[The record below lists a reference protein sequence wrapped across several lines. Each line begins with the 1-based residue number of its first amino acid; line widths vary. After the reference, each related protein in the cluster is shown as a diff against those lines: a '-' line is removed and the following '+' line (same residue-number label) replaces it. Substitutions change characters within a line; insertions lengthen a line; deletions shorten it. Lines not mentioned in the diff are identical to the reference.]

1 MSRARSVSIGVSQTK
16 DNTVTANN
24 TNMSAEQI
32 LEEILK
38 AKFNKEH
45 PTRIQKLQQAL
56 DAKRRENG
64 E

>member
-1 MSRARSVSIGVSQTK
+1 
-16 DNTVTANN
+16 
-24 TNMSAEQI
+24 MSANQI

-56 DAKRRENG
+56 DAKRREDGKNY
-64 E
+64 